1 MIHIHWILDLHQ
13 KGEKIT
19 LRKPVLERTLVKSF
33 QLKDLSLARIFQARV
48 LERVAIAFSL
58 KNPSQAQIFQLKA
71 FYQGSFKHWLSKS
84 DFLTFLM

>member
-33 QLKDLSLARIFQARV
+33 QPKDLSLARIFQGKGNGNPFQYPC
-48 LERVAIAFSL
+48 LE
-58 KNPSQAQIFQLKA
+58 NPMEGGA
-71 FYQGSFKHWLSKS
+71 W
-84 DFLTFLM
+84 

>member
-33 QLKDLSLARIFQARV
+33 QPKDVSLARIFQEESNGYSLQYSC
-48 LERVAIAFSL
+48 LENSTDGGA
-58 KNPSQAQIFQLKA
+58 
-71 FYQGSFKHWLSKS
+71 W
-84 DFLTFLM
+84 